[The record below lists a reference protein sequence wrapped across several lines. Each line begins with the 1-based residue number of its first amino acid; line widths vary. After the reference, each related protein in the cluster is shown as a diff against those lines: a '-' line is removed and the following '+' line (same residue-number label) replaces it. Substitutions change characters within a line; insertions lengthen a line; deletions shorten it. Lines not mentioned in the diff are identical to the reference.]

1 MRPID
6 RIVLY
11 IDELIENKMIF
22 SAMEFEKACGFYYG
36 MISNHKRGTG
46 MMDGKALLAIHK
58 AFPDLNMDWVV
69 TGRGSMDYSGI
80 SSHYRKAYEIAMN
93 QISVLNTIITENK
106 TAQKATK
113 CAIKK
118 GRK

>member
-1 MRPID
+1 M
-6 RIVLY
+6 
-11 IDELIENKMIF
+11 
-22 SAMEFEKACGFYYG
+22 ME
-36 MISNHKRGTG
+36 
-46 MMDGKALLAIHK
+46 GKERWERKKEGKEI
-58 AFPDLNMDWVV
+58 NMDWVV

-106 TAQKATK
+106 TAQKTTK